1 VPFDTDDAMFH
12 PPISGRLSAY
22 EIPTVSYQEPSPLP
36 VDSPQTPIPVR
47 VLTLFFAILLFI
59 YLNRIYFQNVIKERK
74 SSSRNRIIPPDEDI
88 RRLFQECKIGQGNAS
103 LLSQALALTKPEDLK
118 RKEIIKVREPLIFR
132 KRKPGLHSLVF
143 AGVLRK
149 VSFFAGVDFRPNTL
163 GIGWSRALSSKKR

>member
-1 VPFDTDDAMFH
+1 MFH

-36 VDSPQTPIPVR
+36 IDSPQPPTPVR
-47 VLTLFFAILLFI
+47 VLSLFLVIFLFI

-88 RRLFQECKIGQGNAS
+88 RRLIQECKIGQGNAS

-118 RKEIIKVREPLIFR
+118 RKEIIKVR
-132 KRKPGLHSLVF
+132 KP
-143 AGVLRK
+143 
-149 VSFFAGVDFRPNTL
+149 
-163 GIGWSRALSSKKR
+163 